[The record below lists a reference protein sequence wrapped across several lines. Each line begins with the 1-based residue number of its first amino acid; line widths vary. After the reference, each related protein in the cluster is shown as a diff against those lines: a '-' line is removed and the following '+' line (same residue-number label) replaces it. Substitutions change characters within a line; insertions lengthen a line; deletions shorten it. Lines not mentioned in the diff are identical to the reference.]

1 MVKQPARKCNSYDA
15 VRFIAA
21 TAVLISHH
29 YPLSGRAEPVVPRL
43 QTSLGGASVAIF
55 FSISGFLVYRSA
67 CLSSDVASYI
77 VARTLRIFPGLAVSV
92 TITTI
97 AMLLFF
103 SNFGN
108 YYQHIR
114 FILHNSFSFLQPVLY
129 NIPGVLDGR
138 PNTSLNGSLWTLQ
151 YEFFFYF
158 LALVVSMLFTR
169 LRLVSMLAVVVV
181 LGAASGL
188 AEPFSIG
195 TFQFDSAA
203 TFSRLGKHFL
213 SGMIVY
219 AAYGIIQSSV
229 SLSLIGSILGMTISY
244 IAFGPMSFVFIFFFT
259 VVLVIFCESPLLSKW
274 AGLGDPSYGVYIYA
288 FPIQQIAIIVLPGFY
303 ASMVVSGI
311 CAIAFGFA
319 SWHLLEKRCLKLKYH
334 VAAMLRRAL
343 FLLGHDARNRDEL
356 GVLPN
361 VESLARAADETEAT
375 LCYTC
380 DNSKLK

>member
-1 MVKQPARKCNSYDA
+1 MVKQPERKSNSYDA

-29 YPLSGRAEPVVPRL
+29 YPLSGLAEPVVPLL

-77 VARTLRIFPGLAVSV
+77 AARTLRIFPGLAVSV
-92 TITTI
+92 TITSI

-103 SNFGN
+103 WNFDQ

-129 NIPGVLDGR
+129 NIPGVLEGR

-158 LALVVSMLFTR
+158 VALIVSMLFTR
-169 LRLVSMLAVVVV
+169 LRLVSMLAVAVI
-181 LGAASGL
+181 LSAASGL
-188 AEPFSIG
+188 SEPFAIG

-213 SGMIVY
+213 AGMIVY
-219 AAYGIIQSSV
+219 AAYGIIQLSV
-229 SLSLIGSILGMTISY
+229 SLSLIGSILGLTISY
-244 IAFGPMSFVFIFFFT
+244 VAFGPVSFIFIFFFT
-259 VVLVIFCESPLLSKW
+259 VILVIFCDSPLLSKW

-288 FPIQQIAIIVLPGFY
+288 FPIQQIAIITIPSFY
-303 ASMVVSGI
+303 ASMFVSSI

-319 SWHLLEKRCLKLKYH
+319 SWHFLEKRCLKLKYS
-334 VAAMLRRAL
+334 VSVVLRRTL
-343 FLLGHDARNRDEL
+343 LLLGHKTQ
-356 GVLPN
+356 
-361 VESLARAADETEAT
+361 S
-375 LCYTC
+375 
-380 DNSKLK
+380 